1 MPERRGGGRRPGREA
16 SWSKASTPSSSSAA
30 AGSSPEWPGAR
41 CSLPQAHPLQRPPQA
56 PGSRVL
62 SRVGRGSGCWW
73 VRHGGAPRPP
83 PTRCPVLALAGR
95 RPYPACAVAR
105 GTDWTVRRPCS
116 PGCRQC
122 SILWATHPPGARPC
136 AGRGSCPTRCPP
148 GLPLPGWKGTA
159 STLPVLRV
167 MSPVPDPDRPCALG
181 RVTFVP
187 GAWEGLK
194 WCKEPLLHMGAVQRL
209 SAHAGGRLPTH
220 NPQTRPLPAVQLWP
234 GPQPSQ
240 RKLLLTLVPSVLV
253 LACSLP
259 LTVGP
264 SPSRPPVRRGEPAPQ
279 CDLHMRA
286 RPSLSVPSVKCHEV
300 CSMRHKLGNSSQ
312 T

>member
-16 SWSKASTPSSSSAA
+16 SWSKASTPSSSSTA

-105 GTDWTVRRPCS
+105 GTDWTVRRPRS

-148 GLPLPGWKGTA
+148 GPPLPGWKGTA
-159 STLPVLRV
+159 STLPVLRA

-209 SAHAGGRLPTH
+209 SVPSSHPQPPDTSAPSSAALAGTPAQPAEAAAHPGPLRAGSGLLAPANCGAQPFSPSSQAGGAGPT
-220 NPQTRPLPAVQLWP
+220 V
-234 GPQPSQ
+234 
-240 RKLLLTLVPSVLV
+240 
-253 LACSLP
+253 
-259 LTVGP
+259 
-264 SPSRPPVRRGEPAPQ
+264 
-279 CDLHMRA
+279 
-286 RPSLSVPSVKCHEV
+286 
-300 CSMRHKLGNSSQ
+300 
-312 T
+312 